1 MQIFLP
7 KEVYPGE
14 TRVAIAPGGI
24 AKLAKLGAL
33 LEVEKGIGASVNW
46 TDGDYEKAGAR
57 VSSDRLPSLK
67 QAELILRLRKPPI
80 EEFPY
85 LRPGP
90 VPVRPLDP
98 FTEYNLAPLLAET
111 TFTA

>member
-33 LEVEKGIGASVNW
+33 LEVEKGIGA
-46 TDGDYEKAGAR
+46 A
-57 VSSDRLPSLK
+57 
-67 QAELILRLRKPPI
+67 I
-80 EEFPY
+80 
-85 LRPGP
+85 
-90 VPVRPLDP
+90 
-98 FTEYNLAPLLAET
+98 AET
-111 TFTA
+111 GRVDSSTSETAD

>member
-33 LEVEKGIGASVNW
+33 PEVEKGIGASVNW

-67 QAELILRLRKPPI
+67 QAELILRLRKPPL
-80 EEFPY
+80 EEVAA
-85 LRPGP
+85 LRPGACD
-90 VPVRPLDP
+90 VGLIDP
-98 FTEYNLAPLLAET
+98 FHT
-111 TFTA
+111 